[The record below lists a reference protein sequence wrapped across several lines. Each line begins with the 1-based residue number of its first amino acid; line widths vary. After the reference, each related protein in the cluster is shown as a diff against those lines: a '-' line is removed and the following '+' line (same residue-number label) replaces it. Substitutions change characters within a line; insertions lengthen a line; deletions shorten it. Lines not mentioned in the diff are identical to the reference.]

1 MSEFYDQDDDGSAD
15 ENISFE
21 EIELPNMPEAND
33 FIELLSDFFIE
44 ADRKE
49 KRAAMAVKRGLQS
62 VLDNHGQSASIAAIH
77 LIQKFE
83 GWDLEI
89 LLEKSD
95 VEDYLM
101 KVHDIYDD
109 DIWDKVLNTDAM
121 SDFRRRVYTLSQT
134 YLAVAVQEVLERE
147 PINRAGLDGRQ
158 G

>member
-1 MSEFYDQDDDGSAD
+1 MSEFYDQDNDGDGDD
-15 ENISFE
+15 NISFE
-21 EIELPNMPEAND
+21 EIDLPNISQSNEFMEM
-33 FIELLSDFFIE
+33 LSDFFIE

-62 VLDNHGQSASIAAIH
+62 VLENHGQTASIAAIH
-77 LIQKFE
+77 LVQKFE

-95 VEDYLM
+95 VEDYLL

-109 DIWDKVLNTDAM
+109 NIWEKVLNTQALA
-121 SDFRRRVYTLSQT
+121 DFRRRVYALSQT
-134 YLAVAVQEVLERE
+134 YLAVAVQEVLEKE
-147 PINRAGLDGRQ
+147 PTSRTGQDGHT